1 MTKIEK
7 WQLYIPNLPKIAYF
21 YKEFVNDI
29 SPHKYQVLPIRPIHI
44 LFQIVSF
51 KQESDTFQFLPKS
64 NQPLHLLLQSKIPS
78 TLTID
83 GHMNNLVSLSLLVH
97 NRTHL
102 VRFILLP
109 NITIF
114 FLNFLGC
121 PKELSIVLK
130 NDPQNCHD
138 KAGNYSIA
146 TSDQINGRSYWVSSN
161 DKQAIWYE
169 NKSWRVGDIEDLG
182 TGICGIYSTSNGN
195 F

>member
-51 KQESDTFQFLPKS
+51 KQESDTFQFHPKS
-64 NQPLHLLLQSKIPS
+64 NQPLHLLLQSKLPS

-83 GHMNNLVSLSLLVH
+83 GHMNNLVSPSLLVH

-102 VRFILLP
+102 VHPSGFFFTSKHYHIFLEFFRLP
-109 NITIF
+109 ERTF
-114 FLNFLGC
+114 HCFE
-121 PKELSIVLK
+121 KWSTKLSWQSRKL
-130 NDPQNCHD
+130 
-138 KAGNYSIA
+138 
-146 TSDQINGRSYWVSSN
+146 
-161 DKQAIWYE
+161 
-169 NKSWRVGDIEDLG
+169 
-182 TGICGIYSTSNGN
+182 
-195 F
+195 